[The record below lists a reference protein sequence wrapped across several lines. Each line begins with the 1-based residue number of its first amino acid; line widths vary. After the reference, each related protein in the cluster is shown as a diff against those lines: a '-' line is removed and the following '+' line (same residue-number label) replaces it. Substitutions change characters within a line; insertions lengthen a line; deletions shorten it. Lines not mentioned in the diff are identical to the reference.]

1 MKKFEKQC
9 GMVGKIILL
18 AGLVFLFPVL
28 LPAADYP
35 AKPINMI
42 VPYAAGGSSDMVA
55 RALAKVAPK
64 HFPVPIVVINAAGGA
79 GITGRVQV
87 VSAKPDGYTILFG
100 YGSGEDLVTPH
111 TMKPPYDQFKDLV
124 PVCQIT
130 IASLVIVVPASNPA
144 KTLKEFVAWAKDQKR
159 EITGAVSTKG
169 ASVDITM
176 QALMKVAGVKAKTIP
191 FRGGAEAVTTVLGGH
206 TDFAGAVPAEVL
218 SHVKAGRLR
227 ILAVCLPERDPS
239 IPDIPTFIE
248 QGVNVTTMGAIR
260 GIGVPKGT
268 PDAVI
273 DYLESSL
280 KKVTM
285 EPEFAALMKDLAHPL
300 LFRDRKTFSK
310 NLLDGFDI
318 YGKLID
324 ELGLKAE
331 QK

>member
-1 MKKFEKQC
+1 MKRDGNHGIRTCVLF
-9 GMVGKIILL
+9 LL
-18 AGLVFLFPVL
+18 AGLVFFSPVL

-35 AKPINMI
+35 NKPISMI
-42 VPYAAGGSSDMVA
+42 VPYASGGATDMVA

-64 HFPVPIVVINAAGGA
+64 HFPVSMVVINAPGGA
-79 GITGRVQV
+79 GIAGRVQV
-87 VSAKPDGYTILFG
+87 VSARPDGYTLLFG

-111 TMKPPYDQFKDLV
+111 TMKPPYDVFTDLQ

-227 ILAVCLPERDPS
+227 ILAVCLPDRDPS
-239 IPDIPTFIE
+239 ISDVPTFIE
-248 QGVNVTTMGAIR
+248 QGINVTTMGAIR

-273 DYLESSL
+273 DYLESSF
-280 KKVTM
+280 KKVTQ
-285 EPEFAALMKDLAHPL
+285 EPEFATLMKDIAHPL

-310 NLLDGFDI
+310 NLRDGFDI
-318 YGKLID
+318 YGRLID
-324 ELGLKAE
+324 DLGLKGD

>member
-1 MKKFEKQC
+1 MKKF
-9 GMVGKIILL
+9 GKRRIPGGIIILL
-18 AGLVFLFPVL
+18 TGLVLLFPVQ

-35 AKPINMI
+35 TKPINLI
-42 VPYAAGGSSDMVA
+42 VPYASGGSTDMVA
-55 RALAKVAPK
+55 RTLAKVAPK

-87 VSAKPDGYTILFG
+87 VGARPDGYTLLFG

-111 TMKPPYDQFKDLV
+111 TMKPPYDQFKDIL
-124 PVCQIT
+124 PVAQIT
-130 IASLVIVVPASNPA
+130 IASLVIVVPSSNPA
-144 KTLKEFVAWAKDQKR
+144 KTLKEFVEWAKNQKR

-191 FRGGAEAVTTVLGGH
+191 FRGGAESVTTVLGGH
-206 TDFAGAVPAEVL
+206 TDFAGQVPAEVL

-248 QGVNVTTMGAIR
+248 QGFNVTTMGAIR
-260 GIGVPKGT
+260 GIGAPKGT

-273 DYLESSL
+273 NYLESSF
-280 KKVTM
+280 KKVTQ
-285 EPEFAALMKDLAHPL
+285 EPEFATMMKEIAHPL
-300 LFRDRKTFSK
+300 LFRDRNTFMK
-310 NLLDGFDI
+310 NMQNGFET
-318 YGKLID
+318 YGRLIND
-324 ELGLKAE
+324 LGLKN
-331 QK
+331 Q

>member
-1 MKKFEKQC
+1 MEKFGKR
-9 GMVGKIILL
+9 GALVGISILL
-18 AGLVFLFPVL
+18 TGLVLLFPVL

-35 AKPINMI
+35 AKPINLI
-42 VPYAAGGSSDMVA
+42 VPYASGGSSDMVA

-64 HFPVPIVVINAAGGA
+64 HFPFPIIVINAAGGA

-87 VSAKPDGYTILFG
+87 VSSKPDGYTLLFG

-111 TMKPPYDQFKDLV
+111 TMKPPYDQFKDLM

-130 IASLVIVVPASNPA
+130 IASLVIVVPAANPA
-144 KTLKEFVAWAKDQKR
+144 KTLKEFVEWAKNQKR

-239 IPDIPTFIE
+239 ISDIPTFIE
-248 QGVNVTTMGAIR
+248 QGFNVTTMGAIR

-268 PDAVI
+268 PDAIVN
-273 DYLESSL
+273 YLEDTFR
-280 KKVTM
+280 KVTQ

-300 LFRDRKTFSK
+300 LFRDRKVFSK
-310 NLLDGFDI
+310 NLLDGFAT

-324 ELGLKAE
+324 DLGLKNA
-331 QK
+331 Q

>member
-1 MKKFEKQC
+1 MGKFRKR
-9 GMVGKIILL
+9 GAMVAKIILFT
-18 AGLVFLFPVL
+18 GLVLLFPVL

-35 AKPINMI
+35 TKPINMI

-55 RALAKVAPK
+55 RILAKVAPK
-64 HFPVPIVVINAAGGA
+64 HFPAPIIVINAAGGA

-87 VSAKPDGYTILFG
+87 VGSRPDGYTLLFG

-111 TMKPPYDQFKDLV
+111 TMKPPYDQFKDLL

-130 IASLVIVVPASNPA
+130 IASLVIVVPSANPA
-144 KTLKEFVAWAKDQKR
+144 KTLKEFVEWAKSQKR

-218 SHVKAGRLR
+218 SHVKAGRIR

-248 QGVNVTTMGAIR
+248 QGFNVTTMGAIR

-273 DYLESSL
+273 DYLESSF
-280 KKVTM
+280 KKVSL
-285 EPEFAALMKDLAHPL
+285 EPEFAVSMKDIAHPL
-300 LFRDRKTFSK
+300 LFRDRKIFSK
-310 NLLDGFDI
+310 NLRDGFDI

-324 ELGLKAE
+324 ELGLKGE

>member
-1 MKKFEKQC
+1 MKRDGRQSIRIGTPF
-9 GMVGKIILL
+9 LL
-18 AGLVFLFPVL
+18 AGLVLLFPVQ

-35 AKPINMI
+35 NKPISLI
-42 VPYAAGGSSDMVA
+42 VPYASGGASDMVA
-55 RALAKVAPK
+55 RALAKAAPK

-87 VSAKPDGYTILFG
+87 VSARPDGYTLLFG

-111 TMKPPYDQFKDLV
+111 TMKPPYDVFKDIQ

-130 IASLVIVVPASNPA
+130 IASLVIVVPSANPA

-159 EITGAVSTKG
+159 DITGAVSTKG

-248 QGVNVTTMGAIR
+248 QGFNVTTMGAIR

-268 PDAVI
+268 PDSVI
-273 DYLESSL
+273 DYLGKTF
-280 KKVTM
+280 KKVTE
-285 EPEFAALMKDLAHPL
+285 EPEFHAMMKDLAHPVM
-300 LFRDRKTFSK
+300 FRERKTFMK
-310 NLLDGFDI
+310 NMQEGFDTYGRLLDAM
-318 YGKLID
+318 
-324 ELGLKAE
+324 GLKGE

>member
-1 MKKFEKQC
+1 MKEK
-9 GMVGKIILL
+9 GRLSATIGKMALW
-18 AGLVFLFPVL
+18 AGFVLLFPL
-28 LPAADYP
+28 LLNAADFP
-35 AKPINMI
+35 AKPINLI
-42 VPYAAGGSSDMVA
+42 VPYAPGGASDMVA
-55 RALAKVAPK
+55 RALAKIAPK

-79 GITGRVQV
+79 GILGRVQV
-87 VSAKPDGYTILFG
+87 VNARPDGYNILFG

-111 TMKPPYDQFKDLV
+111 TTKLPYDQFKDIQ

-144 KTLKEFVAWAKDQKR
+144 KTLKEFVEWAKNQKR

-191 FRGGAEAVTTVLGGH
+191 FRGGGEAVTTVLGNH

-239 IPDIPTFIE
+239 IPDVPTFME
-248 QGVNVTTMGAIR
+248 QGFNVTTMGAIR

-268 PDAVI
+268 PDAVV
-273 DYLESSL
+273 DYLESAF
-280 KKVTM
+280 KKVTQ
-285 EPEFAALMKDLAHPL
+285 EPEFHALMKDIAHPL
-300 LFRDRKTFSK
+300 LFRDRKIFMK
-310 NLLDGFDI
+310 NLLDGFDT
-318 YGKLID
+318 YGRLID
-324 ELGLKAE
+324 DLGLKGE

>member
-1 MKKFEKQC
+1 MENDAAWSAKSFFWR
-9 GMVGKIILL
+9 GLSFFSPFSPMRLII
-18 AGLVFLFPVL
+18 PT
-28 LPAADYP
+28 
-35 AKPINMI
+35 KPISLI

-64 HFPVPIVVINAAGGA
+64 HFPVSMVVINAAGGA

-87 VSAKPDGYTILFG
+87 VSAKPDGYTLLFG

-273 DYLESSL
+273 DYLESSF
-280 KKVTM
+280 KKVTL
-285 EPEFAALMKDLAHPL
+285 EPEFAVSDERPRPSALV
-300 LFRDRKTFSK
+300 S
-310 NLLDGFDI
+310 GS
-318 YGKLID
+318 
-324 ELGLKAE
+324 
-331 QK
+331 

>member
-1 MKKFEKQC
+1 MKEK
-9 GMVGKIILL
+9 GRLSATIGKMALW
-18 AGLVFLFPVL
+18 AGFVLLFPL
-28 LPAADYP
+28 LLNAADFP
-35 AKPINMI
+35 AKPINLI
-42 VPYAAGGSSDMVA
+42 VPYAPGGASDMVA
-55 RALAKVAPK
+55 RALAKIAPK

-79 GITGRVQV
+79 GILGRVQV
-87 VSAKPDGYTILFG
+87 VNARPDGYNILFG

-111 TMKPPYDQFKDLV
+111 TTKLPYDQFKDIQ

-144 KTLKEFVAWAKDQKR
+144 KTLKEFVEWAKNQKR

-176 QALMKVAGVKAKTIP
+176 QALMKVAGVK
-191 FRGGAEAVTTVLGGH
+191 GGGEAVTTVLGNH

-239 IPDIPTFIE
+239 IPDVPTFME
-248 QGVNVTTMGAIR
+248 QGFNVTTMGAIR

-268 PDAVI
+268 PDAVV
-273 DYLESSL
+273 DYLESAF
-280 KKVTM
+280 KKVTQ
-285 EPEFAALMKDLAHPL
+285 EPEFHALMKDIAHPL
-300 LFRDRKTFSK
+300 LFRDRKTFMK
-310 NLLDGFDI
+310 NLLDGFDT
-318 YGKLID
+318 YGRLID
-324 ELGLKAE
+324 DLGLKGE

>member
-1 MKKFEKQC
+1 MKYNGKQFVIAINLALL
-9 GMVGKIILL
+9 VGVIT
-18 AGLVFLFPVL
+18 FFPVP

-35 AKPINMI
+35 TKPINLI
-42 VPYAAGGSSDMVA
+42 VPYASGGATDMVA

-64 HFPVPIVVINAAGGA
+64 HFPFPIVVINAAGGA

-87 VSAKPDGYTILFG
+87 VSARPDGYNLLFG

-111 TMKPPYDQFKDLV
+111 TLKPPYDQFKDIL

-130 IASLVIVVPASNPA
+130 IASLVIVVPSSNPA
-144 KTLKEFVAWAKDQKR
+144 KTLKEFVEWAKNQKR
-159 EITGAVSTKG
+159 EISGAVSTKG

-239 IPDIPTFIE
+239 IPDVPTFIE
-248 QGVNVTTMGAIR
+248 QGFNITTMGAIR

-273 DYLESSL
+273 DYLESSF
-280 KKVTM
+280 KKVTQ
-285 EPEFAALMKDLAHPL
+285 EPEFATLMKDIAHPL
-300 LFRDRKTFSK
+300 LFRDRKTFMK
-310 NLLDGFDI
+310 NMQDGFDT
-318 YGKLID
+318 YGRLID
-324 ELGLKAE
+324 ELGLKEA

>member
-1 MKKFEKQC
+1 
-9 GMVGKIILL
+9 
-18 AGLVFLFPVL
+18 
-28 LPAADYP
+28 
-35 AKPINMI
+35 
-42 VPYAAGGSSDMVA
+42 
-55 RALAKVAPK
+55 
-64 HFPVPIVVINAAGGA
+64 
-79 GITGRVQV
+79 
-87 VSAKPDGYTILFG
+87 VSARPDGYTLLFG

-111 TMKPPYDQFKDLV
+111 TMKPPYDVFTDLQ

-227 ILAVCLPERDPS
+227 ILAVCLPDRDPS
-239 IPDIPTFIE
+239 IPDVPTFIE
-248 QGVNVTTMGAIR
+248 QGINVTTMGAIR

-273 DYLESSL
+273 DYLESSF
-280 KKVTM
+280 KKVTQ
-285 EPEFAALMKDLAHPL
+285 EPEFATLMKDIAHPL

-310 NLLDGFDI
+310 NLRDGFDI
-318 YGKLID
+318 YGRLID
-324 ELGLKAE
+324 DLGLKGD

>member
-1 MKKFEKQC
+1 MKRDGSRGVKVSTLF
-9 GMVGKIILL
+9 LL
-18 AGLVFLFPVL
+18 AGLVLLFPVL

-35 AKPINMI
+35 TKPINLI
-42 VPYAAGGSSDMVA
+42 VPYAPGGASDMVA

-64 HFPVPIVVINAAGGA
+64 HFPVSMVVINAAGGA
-79 GITGRVQV
+79 GIAGRVQV
-87 VSAKPDGYTILFG
+87 VSSRPDGYTLLFG

-111 TMKPPYDQFKDLV
+111 TTKMPYDVFKDIQ

-130 IASLVIVVPASNPA
+130 IASLVIVVPAANPA
-144 KTLKEFVAWAKDQKR
+144 KTLKEFVAWAKNQKR
-159 EITGAVSTKG
+159 DITGAVSTKG

-176 QALMKVAGVKAKTIP
+176 QALMKVAGIPGKTIP
-191 FRGGAEAVTTVLGGH
+191 FRGGSEAVTTVLGGH

-239 IPDIPTFIE
+239 IPDVPTFIE

-268 PDAVI
+268 PEAVI
-273 DYLESSL
+273 DYLEGAFR
-280 KKVTM
+280 KVTQ
-285 EPEFAALMKDLAHPL
+285 EPEFATVMKDIAHPL
-300 LFRDRKTFSK
+300 LFRDRKTFAK
-310 NLLDGFDI
+310 NLRDGYDT
-318 YGKLID
+318 YGRLID
-324 ELGLKAE
+324 ELGLKGE